1 MWCKWLKRESVHH
14 MAAAAYIPEQFMDAL
29 AKLEVEGFA
38 QRPEH
43 ATALASC
50 QGGKQESLRTG
61 VSGTLR
67 REQPDNWTSY
77 GCSWYVA
84 IRSST
89 MPSRQKQQQYHAQL
103 VLRERWQVC
112 AGRSLRRTSRFKPVL
127 SRALLCQEGG
137 ESACWEEVQL
147 SMCFHGS

>member
-1 MWCKWLKRESVHH
+1 
-14 MAAAAYIPEQFMDAL
+14 MDAL
-29 AKLEVEGFA
+29 AKVEVEGFA

-43 ATALASC
+43 AIALAS

-77 GCSWYVA
+77 GCRWYVA

-89 MPSRQKQQQYHAQL
+89 MPRSSSSTMPSWYSGN
-103 VLRERWQVC
+103 
-112 AGRSLRRTSRFKPVL
+112 AGRYAP
-127 SRALLCQEGG
+127 GG
-137 ESACWEEVQL
+137 A
-147 SMCFHGS
+147 